1 MKNDLYKAYAEVDE
15 ILSFMEDVYIDKIP
29 KKLRELFKNERLE
42 DYKPNINP
50 KIPLDEQ
57 KLQKKT
63 FSILAMLNLNYWC
76 EDEKEKQDLIAIYA
90 ENDRKK
96 EEKLREKY
104 NPDNLF
110 KKKETEQKIEEPQ
123 KNIAENTVLVEYK
136 EEKFFKKLIKKIMN
150 FLKEDKETFLWK
162 KKKQNK

>member
-1 MKNDLYKAYAEVDE
+1 MENDLYKAYAEVDE

-42 DYKPNINP
+42 DYKPNIDP

-76 EDEKEKQDLIAIYA
+76 EDKKEKQDLIAIYA

-96 EEKLREKY
+96 EELREKY

-110 KKKETEQKIEEPQ
+110 KKKETEQMR
-123 KNIAENTVLVEYK
+123 EYLRI
-136 EEKFFKKLIKKIMN
+136 KKLEE
-150 FLKEDKETFLWK
+150 EDKSDKLIDEVYNKATK
-162 KKKQNK
+162 KESNNEIDER

>member
-29 KKLRELFKNERLE
+29 KKLRELFQNERLE
-42 DYKPNINP
+42 DYKPNIDP
-50 KIPLDEQ
+50 KIPLGEQ

-96 EEKLREKY
+96 EELREKY

-123 KNIAENTVLVEYK
+123 KNTAENTALVEYK
-136 EEKFFKKLIKKIMN
+136 EEKFFNKFIKKIMS
-150 FLKEDKETFLWK
+150 FFKRR
-162 KKKQNK
+162 

>member
-15 ILSFMEDVYIDKIP
+15 ILPFMEDVYIDKIP

-42 DYKPNINP
+42 DYKPNIDP

-76 EDEKEKQDLIAIYA
+76 EDEKEKKDLIAIYA

-96 EEKLREKY
+96 EELREKY

-123 KNIAENTVLVEYK
+123 KNTAENTVLVEYK

-150 FLKEDKETFLWK
+150 FFKRR
-162 KKKQNK
+162 

>member
-42 DYKPNINP
+42 DYKPNIDP

-96 EEKLREKY
+96 EELREKY
-104 NPDNLF
+104 NLDNLF

-123 KNIAENTVLVEYK
+123 KNISENTALVEYK

-150 FLKEDKETFLWK
+150 FFKRR
-162 KKKQNK
+162 

>member
-42 DYKPNINP
+42 DYKSNINP

-76 EDEKEKQDLIAIYA
+76 EDEKEKQDLIAIYS

-96 EEKLREKY
+96 EELREKY

-123 KNIAENTVLVEYK
+123 KNTSENTALVEYK
-136 EEKFFKKLIKKIMN
+136 EERFFKKLIKKIMN
-150 FLKEDKETFLWK
+150 FFKRR
-162 KKKQNK
+162 

>member
-15 ILSFMEDVYIDKIP
+15 ILPFMEDVYIDKIP

-42 DYKPNINP
+42 DYKPNIDP

-76 EDEKEKQDLIAIYA
+76 EDEKEKQDLIVIYA

-96 EEKLREKY
+96 EELREKY
-104 NPDNLF
+104 NLDNLF

-123 KNIAENTVLVEYK
+123 KNTAENTVLVEYK

-150 FLKEDKETFLWK
+150 FFKRR
-162 KKKQNK
+162 

>member
-42 DYKPNINP
+42 YYKPNIDP

-57 KLQKKT
+57 RLQKKT

-110 KKKETEQKIEEPQ
+110 KKKETEQKIEELQ
-123 KNIAENTVLVEYK
+123 KNTAENTALVEYK
-136 EEKFFKKLIKKIMN
+136 EEKFFKKLIKKIIS
-150 FLKEDKETFLWK
+150 FCKRR
-162 KKKQNK
+162 

>member
-42 DYKPNINP
+42 DYKPNIDP

-96 EEKLREKY
+96 EELREKY

-110 KKKETEQKIEEPQ
+110 KKKETEQKIEETQ
-123 KNIAENTVLVEYK
+123 KNTYENTALVEYK
-136 EEKFFKKLIKKIMN
+136 EEKFFKKLIKKIIS
-150 FLKEDKETFLWK
+150 FFKRR
-162 KKKQNK
+162 

>member
-96 EEKLREKY
+96 EE
-104 NPDNLF
+104 N
-110 KKKETEQKIEEPQ
+110 
-123 KNIAENTVLVEYK
+123 
-136 EEKFFKKLIKKIMN
+136 
-150 FLKEDKETFLWK
+150 
-162 KKKQNK
+162 

>member
-42 DYKPNINP
+42 DYKPNIDP

-96 EEKLREKY
+96 EELREKY
-104 NPDNLF
+104 NLDNLF

-123 KNIAENTVLVEYK
+123 KNTAENTVLVEYK

-150 FLKEDKETFLWK
+150 FFKRR
-162 KKKQNK
+162 

>member
-63 FSILAMLNLNYWC
+63 FSILAMLNFNYWC

-150 FLKEDKETFLWK
+150 FFKEDKEAFLWK

>member
-42 DYKPNINP
+42 DYKPNIDS

-110 KKKETEQKIEEPQ
+110 KKKETEQKIEELQ
-123 KNIAENTVLVEYK
+123 KNTAENTALVEYK
-136 EEKFFKKLIKKIMN
+136 EEKFFKKLIKKIIS
-150 FLKEDKETFLWK
+150 FCKRR
-162 KKKQNK
+162 

>member
-42 DYKPNINP
+42 DYKPNVDP

-76 EDEKEKQDLIAIYA
+76 EDEKKKQDLIAIYA

-96 EEKLREKY
+96 EELREKY

-110 KKKETEQKIEEPQ
+110 KKKETEQKIEESQ
-123 KNIAENTVLVEYK
+123 KNTSENTALVEYK
-136 EEKFFKKLIKKIMN
+136 EDKFFKKLIKKIIS
-150 FLKEDKETFLWK
+150 FFKRR
-162 KKKQNK
+162 

>member
-15 ILSFMEDVYIDKIP
+15 ILPFMEDVYIDKIP

-42 DYKPNINP
+42 DYKPNIDP

-76 EDEKEKQDLIAIYA
+76 EDEKEKQDLIAIYS

-96 EEKLREKY
+96 EELREKY
-104 NPDNLF
+104 NLDNLF

-123 KNIAENTVLVEYK
+123 KNTAENTVLVEYK

-150 FLKEDKETFLWK
+150 FFKRR
-162 KKKQNK
+162 

>member
-1 MKNDLYKAYAEVDE
+1 MNSDLTKAYAEVDE

-42 DYKPNINP
+42 DYKPNIDP
-50 KIPLDEQ
+50 KIPINKQ

-96 EEKLREKY
+96 EEELRKKY

-123 KNIAENTVLVEYK
+123 KNTAENTALVEYK
-136 EEKFFKKLIKKIMN
+136 EEKFFEKLIKKIMS
-150 FLKEDKETFLWK
+150 FFKRR
-162 KKKQNK
+162 

>member
-57 KLQKKT
+57 KLQKET

-76 EDEKEKQDLIAIYA
+76 EDEKEKQDLIAIYS

-96 EEKLREKY
+96 EEELREKY
-104 NPDNLF
+104 NPDKLF
-110 KKKETEQKIEEPQ
+110 KKKETEQKIEEPK
-123 KNIAENTVLVEYK
+123 KNTAENTAFVEYK

-150 FLKEDKETFLWK
+150 FFKRR
-162 KKKQNK
+162 

>member
-42 DYKPNINP
+42 DYKPNIDP

-76 EDEKEKQDLIAIYA
+76 EDEKEKKDLIAIYA

-96 EEKLREKY
+96 EEELREKY

-123 KNIAENTVLVEYK
+123 KNTSENTVLVEYK

-150 FLKEDKETFLWK
+150 CFKSR
-162 KKKQNK
+162 

>member
-76 EDEKEKQDLIAIYA
+76 EDEKEKQDLI
-90 ENDRKK
+90 
-96 EEKLREKY
+96 EKY
-104 NPDNLF
+104 NPDKLF
-110 KKKETEQKIEEPQ
+110 KKKETEQKIEEPK
-123 KNIAENTVLVEYK
+123 KNTAENTALVEYK

-150 FLKEDKETFLWK
+150 FFKRR
-162 KKKQNK
+162 